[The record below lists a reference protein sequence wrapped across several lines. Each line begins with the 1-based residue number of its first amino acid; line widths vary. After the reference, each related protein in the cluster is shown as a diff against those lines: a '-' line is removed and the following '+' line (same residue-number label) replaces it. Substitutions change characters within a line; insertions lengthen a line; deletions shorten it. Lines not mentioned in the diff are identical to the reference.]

1 MFITR
6 THLCSSVI
14 LMGTR
19 TPSTLHDLDLRPVT
33 ISGHQSWAT
42 ENMPHLVLFLQG
54 VGTVPRQLYVTF
66 LICKRHSLIAEVL
79 PLTLVMLIIMLHNHK
94 LKTLV
99 TWFRYGCHKNRIQIT
114 HLDIRFNWS
123 TAKTES
129 LRFCFLHFSQKGW
142 ATQYTLWERARNSC
156 LMRFV
161 STGIM
166 WLIQPKNQPD
176 EQDEKMMNEAGGKK
190 SSFFQPPTHV
200 V

>member
-6 THLCSSVI
+6 THLCCSVI

-19 TPSTLHDLDLRPVT
+19 TPSALHDLDLRPVT

-99 TWFRYGCHKNRIQIT
+99 TWFSVRLSQESDPDHTSGHSIQLINCKDREPPLLFPAFQSERT
-114 HLDIRFNWS
+114 SNTIYALRTS
-123 TAKTES
+123 TK
-129 LRFCFLHFSQKGW
+129 
-142 ATQYTLWERARNSC
+142 
-156 LMRFV
+156 FV
-161 STGIM
+161 SYEICVHRNNVTYSTQKPTG
-166 WLIQPKNQPD
+166 WTGWKDD
-176 EQDEKMMNEAGGKK
+176 EW
-190 SSFFQPPTHV
+190 SWW
-200 V
+200 